1 VFAYLKRK
9 NNKKDMKIIGICGSP
24 RKGNS
29 EFMLRTV
36 LESANSK
43 GAETELILIRE
54 KNIKLCDGCLTCAG
68 GKAPCHVIDDDMK
81 EIYPKTKETDIV
93 IFSSPVW
100 YDMITPQ
107 MLNFIDRLNPIQ
119 NYIKNKKFAFILA
132 GQLTGEDAEESHNRA
147 IDYLKQVAKLYSL
160 NLIDFILAKGVRET
174 DDAEKREDIIKE
186 CKELGEKLL
195 K

>member
-1 VFAYLKRK
+1 
-9 NNKKDMKIIGICGSP
+9 MIKIIGICGSP

-36 LESANSK
+36 LESAKSK

-54 KNIKLCDGCLTCAG
+54 KNINLCDGCLTCAG
-68 GKAPCHVIDDDMK
+68 GKAPCHIQDDDMK
-81 EIYPKTKETDIV
+81 EIYPKLKEADV
-93 IFSSPVW
+93 IILSSSVW

-119 NYIKNKKFAFILA
+119 NNIKGKDFAFILS
-132 GQLTGEDAEESHNRA
+132 GQLTGKDAEESQGRA
-147 IDYLKQVAKLYSL
+147 ISYLKQVAKLYKL
-160 NLIDFILAKGVRET
+160 NLIDFISAKGVRET
-174 DDAEKREDIIKE
+174 DDAKKREDIIKK
-186 CKELGEKLL
+186 CKELGEKVSKLCR

>member
-1 VFAYLKRK
+1 
-9 NNKKDMKIIGICGSP
+9 MKIIGICGSP

-29 EFMLRTV
+29 EFMLRLV
-36 LESANSK
+36 LESAESK
-43 GAETELILIRE
+43 GVKTELILISE

-68 GKAPCHVIDDDMK
+68 GKAPCVIQDDDMRD
-81 EIYPKTKETDIV
+81 IYPKIKEADV
-93 IFSSPVW
+93 IIFASPVW

-119 NYIKNKKFAFILA
+119 NDIKGKKLAFILS
-132 GQLTGEDAEESHNRA
+132 GQLTGKDAEESQGRA
-147 IDYLKQVAKLYSL
+147 ISYLKQVAKLYEL
-160 NLIDFILAKGVRET
+160 NLIVFVSAKGVRET
-174 DDAEKREDIIKE
+174 DDAKKRKDIIKK